1 LDVSLAAATSLYSR
15 VSARPPGYLYSEP
28 HFGLFQFHHMTS
40 AVICFLVNLFL
51 LVLRLLVGS
60 RLFLARQEQQQRG
73 VGVPVAKAQHQIKVY
88 PPLIEDREPRCCF
101 SAAAGGC
108 GVVPGRRRQAVTGG
122 EKEKPTTPT
131 TSPAAKRTRVQSET
145 APSCDSNYPRPQEQV
160 SSGSGRTS
168 LRTARRAAAA

>member
-1 LDVSLAAATSLYSR
+1 
-15 VSARPPGYLYSEP
+15 
-28 HFGLFQFHHMTS
+28 MTS